1 MKKDVLKLAIL
12 VLTLITCNVKAQ
24 TYSITINSEAEPIP
38 NVLKSGDVINIS
50 YGTFTY
56 YQVFF

>member
-38 NVLKSGDVINIS
+38 NVLKS
-50 YGTFTY
+50 
-56 YQVFF
+56 